1 MRFDKLECVVLA
13 HDIPEHDLR
22 GRRPRRSVE
31 AYTQRVT

>member
-13 HDIPEHDLR
+13 HDIPEQDLR

-31 AYTQRVT
+31 VYTQRVM